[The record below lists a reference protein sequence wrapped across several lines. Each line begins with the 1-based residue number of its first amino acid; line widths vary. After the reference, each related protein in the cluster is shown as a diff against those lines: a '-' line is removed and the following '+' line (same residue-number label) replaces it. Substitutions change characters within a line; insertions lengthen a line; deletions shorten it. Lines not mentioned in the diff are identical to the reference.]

1 MSTHRIAAAVL
12 TSVILLCLTAC
23 GGDSDPESTPG
34 STPESTPESTDA
46 PEPETFTISGT
57 YAEQGREPRSAECVS
72 GEDKITVKNSTNRSK
87 VAIGTTSAHGKYD
100 TQSKACLYNF
110 ILRKVP
116 VNGYAYVIVVGNS
129 EPRDFS
135 RTNAEDLLITGTVP

>member
-87 VAIGTTSAHGKYD
+87 VAIGTQVPTGSTTRKARPASTTSSFAK
-100 TQSKACLYNF
+100 
-110 ILRKVP
+110 
-116 VNGYAYVIVVGNS
+116 
-129 EPRDFS
+129 S
-135 RTNAEDLLITGTVP
+135 R